1 MGITDS
7 IMYPG
12 TMSFERFEYP
22 SRLPVGVQERM
33 SDIARQVILGI
44 GLDNT
49 MFNME
54 MFYKEETDAIH
65 IIEINPR
72 MSYQFADLFEKV
84 DGTNSYSVQLQL
96 SQGQEPEFANGKGEY
111 TNRGQKKILGIK
123 YTPDF
128 IGKDYIIECKGR
140 ANESFPLRW
149 KLFKLWLTKNKI
161 GKTLYKPQN
170 QKEVDLTMILI
181 KERRKKR
188 G

>member
-1 MGITDS
+1 
-7 IMYPG
+7 
-12 TMSFERFEYP
+12 
-22 SRLPVGVQERM
+22 M

-111 TNRGQKKILGIK
+111 DVAASFVLRLFEDRRVVRVPGEEEVNEIRRRFPDSSIVIKVMEGDLLSDLSQDEESYRYAIINLGGKGWTDLYTRFEELKKQ
-123 YTPDF
+123 
-128 IGKDYIIECKGR
+128 
-140 ANESFPLRW
+140 
-149 KLFKLWLTKNKI
+149 LTFEFEPCVEIAEVNK
-161 GKTLYKPQN
+161 
-170 QKEVDLTMILI
+170 
-181 KERRKKR
+181 
-188 G
+188 